1 MALINM
7 KLFKDDEKYYDLT
20 NIETKIV
27 NNDTDKVIE
36 FLIDNIINTYKLN
49 ENGCIF
55 IRENAEYKFTLD
67 TINNQS
73 TYLLKETDTL
83 LDIKVEKCEYKKT
96 AEKITIKYQLETDD
110 NLNTIEISIQGEA
123 YEKFFK

>member
-1 MALINM
+1 M